1 MTKGNFFAIIVDV
14 ENMKF
19 LSKKQHSFLSKAL
32 IVLLVSAFFVVGI
45 SPISA
50 QASEYEAFKMIQT
63 SRDVQIQKGKA
74 LTFKVGFKNNGT
86 ATWYTDGPQ
95 AMRLHTD
102 NPFFRE
108 SKIRHKF
115 WPSPYS
121 LCYLGEEELL
131 PGRIGYFTFAVQAP
145 NQVGEFY
152 EELHLVT
159 QDGTYVDGGEF
170 ILKIN
175 VLDSDPIVPVAD
187 SGDSQAATVIE
198 TEPEPEPEPIIW
210 ADSLIE
216 EPIIRVGIYPTKEPI
231 KITADKDFQIVND
244 LGVVLN
250 EMKAGQFCIVNFSF
264 DTKIY
269 ELICPNMSEITTSY
283 LRFKQIEPD
292 TVFEILNYYDPP
304 NWNKELNDNKFRDIL
319 EIRYSEDKNKLWVI
333 NEVPMETYLKGLAE
347 TSNATPMD
355 YQKSILTAARTYAMY
370 HYTYGYKHETE
381 YFTID
386 SYWDQMYRGY
396 NSEIRMPNLVQAV
409 EETRGIMI
417 TYEDEVVVTPYFAN
431 SDGRTRSWEEVWGGK
446 SKPWIQSKPDPWC
459 EGKELWGHG
468 VGMSAL
474 GAYYM
479 ADEGYTFDEIL
490 NYYYTDIQLIRF
502 YQ

>member
-1 MTKGNFFAIIVDV
+1 MLQIHAIITVV
-14 ENMKF
+14 ENMKL
-19 LSKKQHSFLSKAL
+19 LSRKIYCDFSRAL
-32 IVLLVSAFFVVGI
+32 IMLLVSAFFII
-45 SPISA
+45 SIVPTSA
-50 QASEYEAFKMIQT
+50 QNNDYVAFKMIQT
-63 SRDVQIQKGKA
+63 SRDIQIQKGKA

-86 ATWYTDGPQ
+86 KTWYSDGPQ

-102 NPFFRE
+102 NPFYRE

-115 WPSPYS
+115 WSSEYS
-121 LCYLGEEELL
+121 LCYLGEDELS

-145 NQVGEFY
+145 DEVGEFT
-152 EELHLVT
+152 EEFHLIT
-159 QDGTYVDGGEF
+159 QDGIYVEGGEF
-170 ILKIN
+170 ILKVN
-175 VLDSDPIVPVAD
+175 VLENDPVIPVSIQD
-187 SGDSQAATVIE
+187 NGQAATVA
-198 TEPEPEPEPIIW
+198 EPEQAKEEEAIIW
-210 ADSLIE
+210 ADELIE
-216 EPIIRVGIYPTKEPI
+216 EPIIRVGIYPTKEPV
-231 KITADKDFQIVND
+231 KITANKNFRILNY

-250 EMKAGQFCIVNFSF
+250 EMKAGQPCVVNFSF

-283 LRFKQIEPD
+283 LRFEQVEPD

-304 NWNKELNDNKFRDIL
+304 SWNKDLNDNKFRDVL

-333 NEVPMETYLKGLAE
+333 NEVPIETYLKGLAE
-347 TSNATPMD
+347 TSNATPIE

-370 HYTYGYKHETE
+370 HYNLDYKHKTE

-386 SYWDQMYRGY
+386 SYYDQMYRGY

-409 EETRGIMI
+409 EETRGVMI
-417 TYEDEVVVTPYFAN
+417 TYENEVVVTPYFAN
-431 SDGRTRSWEEVWGGK
+431 SDGRTRSWEEVWGGPA
-446 SKPWIQSKPDPWC
+446 KPWVQSKPDPWC
-459 EGKELWGHG
+459 AGKKLWGHG

-479 ADEGYTFDEIL
+479 ADEGSTFDEIL